1 MIFTP
6 TAVPTAELRLTRML
20 TSKHG
25 TFGEMVL
32 EGKFRCVT
40 VELPWRD
47 NRKRESCIP
56 VGRYKLVDHSGP
68 KYQNVLRLEDVDGRE
83 GILVHPANQ
92 IADLLGCIA
101 PGMSIGFLNGTPAAM
116 SSRVAMDALRK
127 VLGGYKGAYLTIVES
142 L

>member
-6 TAVPTAELRLTRML
+6 TAVSSAELRLTRML

-25 TFGEMVL
+25 MFGELVL

-40 VELPWRD
+40 VELPWRN
-47 NRKRESCIP
+47 NRRRESCVP
-56 VGRYKLVDHSGP
+56 VGRYKLVQHDGE
-68 KYQNVLRLEDVDGRE
+68 KYKNVLRLEDVPDRDGC
-83 GILVHPANQ
+83 LVHPANQ